1 MNCWLTALTM
11 TPLVGAAI
19 IAGFDPGRKALARGV
34 GLFFNALALAITLRL
49 WWKFDSKSGGL
60 QFVERYDWIPSLKVQ
75 YFVGVDGLGLLMVL
89 LAALIVPFALL
100 ASSNPLGEDAQ
111 TSQAELGNRQSP
123 IGPSYVSLLL
133 FLQAG
138 LFGAFTAL
146 NFVHWF
152 VFWELSL
159 VPVYFLIKLWGGP
172 QRAAAANQFFIY
184 TMVGSVTLLLSML
197 AVFLVTGSWDFI
209 ALAEK
214 GRNGEL
220 QSLFNIRIPGWY
232 GLSSYALALLIFAG
246 AFLGFAVKVPLVPFH
261 TWLPSAYAEAPTG
274 VSMVLT
280 GVMSKMGVYGF
291 LRVLMPIFPV
301 EMRAVLPWLLGL
313 AVLTILASAWAAM
326 TQRDLKRVVA
336 YSSINH
342 LGYCLLGIF
351 AATEIGGGEPRW
363 TTEKA
368 AALNGV
374 LLQMFNHGIT
384 AAALFYFVGLIEQR
398 AGRRGLEDFGGLRKV
413 APVFCG
419 LMGIAMFASLGLPG
433 LNGFVGEFLIFKGA
447 FALSSWAAALSVL
460 GLLTTAVF
468 LLTILQRVWN
478 GPLEPKWS
486 GFSDLTL
493 GERCVVLPAIG
504 LMFLLGLCPQ
514 VVLAVIN
521 STVVQMVEGLPK

>member
-172 QRAAAANQFFIY
+172 QRAAAA
-184 TMVGSVTLLLSML
+184 
-197 AVFLVTGSWDFI
+197 
-209 ALAEK
+209 
-214 GRNGEL
+214 
-220 QSLFNIRIPGWY
+220 
-232 GLSSYALALLIFAG
+232 
-246 AFLGFAVKVPLVPFH
+246 
-261 TWLPSAYAEAPTG
+261 
-274 VSMVLT
+274 
-280 GVMSKMGVYGF
+280 
-291 LRVLMPIFPV
+291 
-301 EMRAVLPWLLGL
+301 
-313 AVLTILASAWAAM
+313 
-326 TQRDLKRVVA
+326 
-336 YSSINH
+336 
-342 LGYCLLGIF
+342 
-351 AATEIGGGEPRW
+351 
-363 TTEKA
+363 
-368 AALNGV
+368 
-374 LLQMFNHGIT
+374 
-384 AAALFYFVGLIEQR
+384 
-398 AGRRGLEDFGGLRKV
+398 
-413 APVFCG
+413 
-419 LMGIAMFASLGLPG
+419 
-433 LNGFVGEFLIFKGA
+433 
-447 FALSSWAAALSVL
+447 
-460 GLLTTAVF
+460 
-468 LLTILQRVWN
+468 
-478 GPLEPKWS
+478 
-486 GFSDLTL
+486 
-493 GERCVVLPAIG
+493 
-504 LMFLLGLCPQ
+504 
-514 VVLAVIN
+514 
-521 STVVQMVEGLPK
+521 